1 MSRALT
7 ASGAETHRSRT
18 WLSFRVRGVA
28 GAISRIIFIV
38 ETLNPNQ
45 MAMLKPLLCAAV
57 AGSTASAGH
66 NCEYSTSGTHNR
78 FMNTGH
84 HHQLAP
90 TDERA
95 TYQALEN
102 ELFSGTGSSAGTA
115 VSAPTP
121 LTRVVS
127 INDLRFSPFAGVTAN
142 YSGLNMTSVNCL
154 SVSFGNGHE
163 WPDDYIYS
171 DRPPPFVSYST
182 QEQMG
187 VMDFFASNATV
198 YHAIL
203 ASVRYF
209 NTGLSMGRCN
219 NTCWDVHKSI
229 VATVGQ
235 WQPPLG
241 SGSGVCE
248 GTVVAQSPFHWW
260 REAGVDIASPPFILR
275 PFFCETNAT
284 VAAFDFV
291 SSAYGGSFGL
301 PLCTN
306 R

>member
-78 FMNTGH
+78 FMN
-84 HHQLAP
+84 
-90 TDERA
+90 
-95 TYQALEN
+95 
-102 ELFSGTGSSAGTA
+102 
-115 VSAPTP
+115 
-121 LTRVVS
+121 
-127 INDLRFSPFAGVTAN
+127 
-142 YSGLNMTSVNCL
+142 TSVNCL